1 MFFRITDRYYTVRAQ
16 LTRQCANIVLLV
28 QISLALDFAD
38 SGNRTQ
44 MLWIWAAEENQTTAM
59 KQEFHEAE
67 KYNISQTW
75 RKTYTSAMKNTWT
88 HVDSL

>member
-1 MFFRITDRYYTVRAQ
+1 MKQISRRLVFDNFKDLYYKMFFRIRDRYYTVRAQ

-44 MLWIWAAEENQTTAM
+44 ML
-59 KQEFHEAE
+59 
-67 KYNISQTW
+67 
-75 RKTYTSAMKNTWT
+75 
-88 HVDSL
+88 

>member
-1 MFFRITDRYYTVRAQ
+1 MKQISRRLVFDNFKDLYYKMFFRITDCYYTVRAQ

-44 MLWIWAAEENQTTAM
+44 ML
-59 KQEFHEAE
+59 
-67 KYNISQTW
+67 
-75 RKTYTSAMKNTWT
+75 
-88 HVDSL
+88 

>member
-1 MFFRITDRYYTVRAQ
+1 MKQISRRLVFDNFKDLYYKMFFRITDRYYTVRGQ

-44 MLWIWAAEENQTTAM
+44 ML
-59 KQEFHEAE
+59 
-67 KYNISQTW
+67 
-75 RKTYTSAMKNTWT
+75 
-88 HVDSL
+88 

>member
-1 MFFRITDRYYTVRAQ
+1 MKPISRRLVFDNFKDLYYKMFFRITDRYYTVRAQ

-44 MLWIWAAEENQTTAM
+44 ML
-59 KQEFHEAE
+59 
-67 KYNISQTW
+67 
-75 RKTYTSAMKNTWT
+75 
-88 HVDSL
+88 